1 MSNIVSNQTYD
12 KLSYSKGKITYHDY
26 VTNKLDNVHNML
38 FDDAL
43 QKYMLA
49 NPNLLHG
56 SNEEFYKSEY
66 DKLKTK
72 YRIID
77 IKREI
82 YFEPSVAK
90 LIPKHNI
97 DDKKLN
103 IDLTQYWNN
112 DYVVKNIF
120 LDYRVK
126 PIANNFAEYRFKL
139 AKDIPQ
145 QDTTDI
151 KNACICDAE
160 IIEWDYVRGRAKL
173 RSRVWD
179 TEFYVDYKYTNSEV
193 KESDSLSI
201 DNLFATI
208 LNKNKTK

>member
-1 MSNIVSNQTYD
+1 MSNIVSNKTYD

-43 QKYMLA
+43 QKYMLE
-49 NPNLLHG
+49 HG
-56 SNEEFYKSEY
+56 YN
-66 DKLKTK
+66 DLKQK

-97 DDKKLN
+97 DGKKLN
-103 IDLTQYWNN
+103 IDLTHYWNN
-112 DYVVKNIF
+112 DYIVKNIF

-126 PIANNFAEYRFKL
+126 PIANNLAEYGDTYR
-139 AKDIPQ
+139 
-145 QDTTDI
+145 QDTEDI
-151 KNACICDAE
+151 NNARIYDAE

-201 DNLFATI
+201 DNLFASI

>member
-1 MSNIVSNQTYD
+1 MSNIVSNKTYD

-43 QKYMLA
+43 QKYMLE
-49 NPNLLHG
+49 HG
-56 SNEEFYKSEY
+56 YN
-66 DKLKTK
+66 DLKQK

-97 DDKKLN
+97 DGKKLN
-103 IDLTQYWNN
+103 IDLTHYWNN
-112 DYVVKNIF
+112 DYIVKNIF

-126 PIANNFAEYRFKL
+126 PIANNFAEYRFRL

-145 QDTTDI
+145 QDTKDI
-151 KNACICDAE
+151 NNARIYDAE

-173 RSRVWD
+173 RSRVWNI
-179 TEFYVDYKYTNSEV
+179 EFYVDYKYINSDV
-193 KESDSLSI
+193 KEAESLSI
-201 DNLFATI
+201 DNTFASLI
-208 LNKNKTK
+208 RKNKTK

>member
-43 QKYMLA
+43 QKYILE
-49 NPNLLHG
+49 HG
-56 SNEEFYKSEY
+56 YN
-66 DKLKTK
+66 DLKQK

-103 IDLTQYWNN
+103 IDLTHYWNN
-112 DYVVKNIF
+112 DYIVKNIF

-126 PIANNFAEYRFKL
+126 PIANNFAEYRFRL

-201 DNLFATI
+201 DNLFASI

>member
-43 QKYMLA
+43 QKYMLDK
-49 NPNLLHG
+49 LWID
-56 SNEEFYKSEY
+56 SKEEFYEHGY
-66 DKLKTK
+66 NELKQK

-103 IDLTQYWNN
+103 IDLEQYWNN

-126 PIANNFAEYRFKL
+126 PIANNLAEYGDTYR
-139 AKDIPQ
+139 
-145 QDTTDI
+145 QDTTNI
-151 KNACICDAE
+151 NNARIYDAE

-173 RSRVWD
+173 RSRVWNI
-179 TEFYVDYKYTNSEV
+179 EFYVDYKYINSDV
-193 KESDSLSI
+193 KEAESLSI
-201 DNLFATI
+201 DNTFASLI
-208 LNKNKTK
+208 RKNKTKE

>member
-1 MSNIVSNQTYD
+1 MSNIVSNKTYD

-43 QKYMLA
+43 QKYMLE
-49 NPNLLHG
+49 HG
-56 SNEEFYKSEY
+56 YN
-66 DKLKTK
+66 DLKQK

-112 DYVVKNIF
+112 DYIVKNIF

-126 PIANNFAEYRFKL
+126 PIANNFAEYRFRL

-201 DNLFATI
+201 DNLFASI

>member
-1 MSNIVSNQTYD
+1 MSNIVSNKTYD

-43 QKYMLA
+43 QKYMLD
-49 NPNLLHG
+49 NLWRD
-56 SNEEFYKSEY
+56 SEEEFYEHGY
-66 DKLKTK
+66 NELKQE

-97 DDKKLN
+97 DEKLN

-112 DYVVKNIF
+112 DYIVKNIF

-126 PIANNFAEYRFKL
+126 PIANNFAEYRFRL

-151 KNACICDAE
+151 KNACIRDAE
-160 IIEWDYVRGRAKL
+160 IVEWDYVRGRAKL

>member
-1 MSNIVSNQTYD
+1 MSNIVSNKTYD

-43 QKYMLA
+43 QKYMLD
-49 NPNLLHG
+49 NLWRD
-56 SNEEFYKSEY
+56 SEEEFYEHGY
-66 DKLKTK
+66 NELKQK

-97 DDKKLN
+97 DEKLN
-103 IDLTQYWNN
+103 IDLEHYWNN
-112 DYVVKNIF
+112 DYIVKNIF

-126 PIANNFAEYRFKL
+126 PIANNLAEYG
-139 AKDIPQ
+139 DIYR

-151 KNACICDAE
+151 NNARIYDAE

-173 RSRVWD
+173 RSRVWNI
-179 TEFYVDYKYTNSEV
+179 EFYIDYKYINSDV
-193 KESDSLSI
+193 KEAESLSI
-201 DNLFATI
+201 DNTFASLI
-208 LNKNKTK
+208 RKNKTKE

>member
-1 MSNIVSNQTYD
+1 MSNIVSNKTYD

-43 QKYMLA
+43 QKYMLE
-49 NPNLLHG
+49 HG
-56 SNEEFYKSEY
+56 YN
-66 DKLKTK
+66 DLKQK

-97 DDKKLN
+97 DEKLN

-112 DYVVKNIF
+112 DYIVKNIF

-126 PIANNFAEYRFKL
+126 PIANNFAEYRFRL

-173 RSRVWD
+173 RSRVWNI
-179 TEFYVDYKYTNSEV
+179 EFYVDYKYINSDV
-193 KESDSLSI
+193 KEAESLSI
-201 DNLFATI
+201 DNTFASLI
-208 LNKNKTK
+208 RKNKTK

>member
-1 MSNIVSNQTYD
+1 MSNIVSNKTYD

-43 QKYMLA
+43 QKYMLD
-49 NPNLLHG
+49 NLWRD
-56 SNEEFYKSEY
+56 SKEEFYEHGY
-66 DKLKTK
+66 NELKQK

-97 DDKKLN
+97 DGKKLN
-103 IDLTQYWNN
+103 IDLEQYWNN
-112 DYVVKNIF
+112 DYIVKNIF

-126 PIANNFAEYRFKL
+126 PIANNLAEYG
-139 AKDIPQ
+139 DIYQ
-145 QDTTDI
+145 QDTEDI
-151 KNACICDAE
+151 NNACIYDAE

-173 RSRVWD
+173 RSRVWNI
-179 TEFYVDYKYTNSEV
+179 EFYVDYKYINSDV
-193 KESDSLSI
+193 KEAESLSI
-201 DNLFATI
+201 DNTFASLI
-208 LNKNKTK
+208 RKNKTKE

>member
-1 MSNIVSNQTYD
+1 MSSIVSNKTYD

-43 QKYMLA
+43 QKYMLD
-49 NPNLLHG
+49 NLWID
-56 SNEEFYKSEY
+56 SKEEFYEHGY
-66 DKLKTK
+66 NDLKQK

-97 DDKKLN
+97 DGKKLN
-103 IDLTQYWNN
+103 IDLEKYWNN
-112 DYVVKNIF
+112 DYIVKNIF

-126 PIANNFAEYRFKL
+126 PIANNLAEYG
-139 AKDIPQ
+139 DISR
-145 QDTTDI
+145 QDTMDI
-151 KNACICDAE
+151 NNARIYDAE

-173 RSRVWD
+173 RSRVWNI
-179 TEFYVDYKYTNSEV
+179 EFYIDYKYINSDV
-193 KESDSLSI
+193 KEAESLSI
-201 DNLFATI
+201 DNTFASLI
-208 LNKNKTK
+208 RKNKTK

>member
-1 MSNIVSNQTYD
+1 MSNIVSNKTYD

-43 QKYMLA
+43 QKYMLE
-49 NPNLLHG
+49 HG
-56 SNEEFYKSEY
+56 YNE
-66 DKLKTK
+66 LKQK

-82 YFEPSVAK
+82 YFEPSIAK

-97 DDKKLN
+97 DGKKLN
-103 IDLTQYWNN
+103 IDLTHYWNN
-112 DYVVKNIF
+112 DYIVKNIF

-126 PIANNFAEYRFKL
+126 PIANNFAEYRFRL

>member
-1 MSNIVSNQTYD
+1 MSSIVSNKTYD

-43 QKYMLA
+43 QKYMLE
-49 NPNLLHG
+49 HG
-56 SNEEFYKSEY
+56 YNE
-66 DKLKTK
+66 LKQK

-82 YFEPSVAK
+82 YFEPSIAK
-90 LIPKHNI
+90 LIPKYNI
-97 DDKKLN
+97 DGKKLN

-126 PIANNFAEYRFKL
+126 PIANNLAEYGDTYRQDI
-139 AKDIPQ
+139 KDI
-145 QDTTDI
+145 TKDI
-151 KNACICDAE
+151 NNARIYDAE

-173 RSRVWD
+173 RSRVWNI
-179 TEFYVDYKYTNSEV
+179 EFYIDYKYINSDV
-193 KESDSLSI
+193 KEAESLSI
-201 DNLFATI
+201 DNTFTSLI
-208 LNKNKTK
+208 RKNKTKE

>member
-1 MSNIVSNQTYD
+1 MSSIVSNKTYD

-43 QKYMLA
+43 QKYMLE
-49 NPNLLHG
+49 HG
-56 SNEEFYKSEY
+56 YN
-66 DKLKTK
+66 DLKQK

-103 IDLTQYWNN
+103 IDLEQYWNN

-126 PIANNFAEYRFKL
+126 PIANNFAEYRFRL

-201 DNLFATI
+201 DNLFASI

>member
-1 MSNIVSNQTYD
+1 MSNIVSNKTYD

-43 QKYMLA
+43 QKYMLE
-49 NPNLLHG
+49 HG
-56 SNEEFYKSEY
+56 YN
-66 DKLKTK
+66 DLKQK

-82 YFEPSVAK
+82 YFEPSIAK

-97 DDKKLN
+97 DGKKLN
-103 IDLTQYWNN
+103 IDLEQYWNN

-126 PIANNFAEYRFKL
+126 PIANNFAEYRFRL

-179 TEFYVDYKYTNSEV
+179 TEFYVDYKYTNSGV

-201 DNLFATI
+201 DNLFASI

>member
-1 MSNIVSNQTYD
+1 MSNIVSNKTYD

-43 QKYMLA
+43 QKYMLE
-49 NPNLLHG
+49 HG
-56 SNEEFYKSEY
+56 YN
-66 DKLKTK
+66 DLKQK

-112 DYVVKNIF
+112 DYIVKNIF

-126 PIANNFAEYRFKL
+126 PIANNFAEYRFRL

>member
-1 MSNIVSNQTYD
+1 MSSIVSNKTYD

-43 QKYMLA
+43 QKYMLD
-49 NPNLLHG
+49 NLWRD
-56 SNEEFYKSEY
+56 SNEEFYKSGY
-66 DKLKTK
+66 DKLKEK

-97 DDKKLN
+97 DSKKLN
-103 IDLTQYWNN
+103 IDLEQYWNN

-126 PIANNFAEYRFKL
+126 PIANNLAEYG
-139 AKDIPQ
+139 DISR
-145 QDTTDI
+145 QDTQDI
-151 KNACICDAE
+151 NNARIYDAE

-173 RSRVWD
+173 RSRVWNI
-179 TEFYVDYKYTNSEV
+179 EFYVDYKYINSDV
-193 KESDSLSI
+193 KEAESLSI
-201 DNLFATI
+201 DNTFASLI
-208 LNKNKTK
+208 RKNKTK

>member
-1 MSNIVSNQTYD
+1 MSNIVSNKTYD

-43 QKYMLA
+43 QKYMLDK
-49 NPNLLHG
+49 LWID
-56 SNEEFYKSEY
+56 SKEEFYEY
-66 DKLKTK
+66 GYNELKQE

-97 DDKKLN
+97 DEKLN

-112 DYVVKNIF
+112 DYIVKNIF

-151 KNACICDAE
+151 KNACIRDAE
-160 IIEWDYVRGRAKL
+160 IVEWDYVRGRAKL

>member
-1 MSNIVSNQTYD
+1 MSNIVSNKTYD

-43 QKYMLA
+43 QKYMLD
-49 NPNLLHG
+49 NLWRD
-56 SNEEFYKSEY
+56 SKEEFYEHGY
-66 DKLKTK
+66 NELKQK

-82 YFEPSVAK
+82 YFEPSVVK

-97 DDKKLN
+97 DEKLN
-103 IDLTQYWNN
+103 IDLTHYWNN
-112 DYVVKNIF
+112 DYIVKNIF

-126 PIANNFAEYRFKL
+126 PIANNFAEYRFRL

-173 RSRVWD
+173 RSRVWNI
-179 TEFYVDYKYTNSEV
+179 EFYVDYKYINSDV

-201 DNLFATI
+201 DNLFASI

>member
-1 MSNIVSNQTYD
+1 MSNIVSNKTYD

-43 QKYMLA
+43 QKYMLE
-49 NPNLLHG
+49 HG
-56 SNEEFYKSEY
+56 YN
-66 DKLKTK
+66 DLKQK

-97 DDKKLN
+97 DEKLN

-126 PIANNFAEYRFKL
+126 PIANNLAEYGDTYR
-139 AKDIPQ
+139 

-151 KNACICDAE
+151 KNACIRDAE

>member
-43 QKYMLA
+43 QKYMLDK
-49 NPNLLHG
+49 LWRD
-56 SNEEFYKSEY
+56 SIEEFYEHGY
-66 DKLKTK
+66 NELKHE

-97 DDKKLN
+97 DEKLN

-112 DYVVKNIF
+112 DYIVKNIF

-151 KNACICDAE
+151 KNACIRDAE
-160 IIEWDYVRGRAKL
+160 IVEWDYVRGRAKL

-201 DNLFATI
+201 DNLFASI

>member
-1 MSNIVSNQTYD
+1 MSSIVSNKTYD

-43 QKYMLA
+43 QKYMLE
-49 NPNLLHG
+49 HG
-56 SNEEFYKSEY
+56 YN
-66 DKLKTK
+66 DLKQK

-97 DDKKLN
+97 DEKLN
-103 IDLTQYWNN
+103 IDLTHYWNN
-112 DYVVKNIF
+112 DYIVKNIF

-201 DNLFATI
+201 DNLFASI

>member
-43 QKYMLA
+43 QKYMLD
-49 NPNLLHG
+49 NLWRD
-56 SNEEFYKSEY
+56 SEEEFYEHGY
-66 DKLKTK
+66 NELKQE

-97 DDKKLN
+97 DNKKLN
-103 IDLTQYWNN
+103 IDLEKYWNN
-112 DYVVKNIF
+112 DYIVKNIF

-126 PIANNFAEYRFKL
+126 PIANNLAEYG
-139 AKDIPQ
+139 DISR

-151 KNACICDAE
+151 NNARIYDAE

-173 RSRVWD
+173 RSRVWNI
-179 TEFYVDYKYTNSEV
+179 EFYVDYKYINSDV

-201 DNLFATI
+201 DNTFATI

>member
-1 MSNIVSNQTYD
+1 MSSIVSNKTYD

-43 QKYMLA
+43 QKYMLE
-49 NPNLLHG
+49 HG
-56 SNEEFYKSEY
+56 YN
-66 DKLKTK
+66 DLKQK

-97 DDKKLN
+97 DNKKLN
-103 IDLTQYWNN
+103 IDLEQYWNN
-112 DYVVKNIF
+112 DYIVKNIF

-126 PIANNFAEYRFKL
+126 PIANNFAEYRFRL

-151 KNACICDAE
+151 KNACIRDAE

-173 RSRVWD
+173 RSRVWNID
-179 TEFYVDYKYTNSEV
+179 FYIDYKYINSDV

-201 DNLFATI
+201 DNTFASLI
-208 LNKNKTK
+208 RKNKTK

>member
-26 VTNKLDNVHNML
+26 ITNKLDNVHNML

-43 QKYMLA
+43 QKYMLDK
-49 NPNLLHG
+49 LWID
-56 SNEEFYKSEY
+56 SKEEFYEHGY
-66 DKLKTK
+66 NELKQK

-103 IDLTQYWNN
+103 IDLEQYWNN

-126 PIANNFAEYRFKL
+126 PIANNLAEYGDTYR
-139 AKDIPQ
+139 
-145 QDTTDI
+145 QDTRDI
-151 KNACICDAE
+151 NNACIYDAE

-173 RSRVWD
+173 RSRVWNI
-179 TEFYVDYKYTNSEV
+179 EFYIDYKYINSDV
-193 KESDSLSI
+193 KEAESLSI
-201 DNLFATI
+201 DNTFASLI
-208 LNKNKTK
+208 RKNKTKE

>member
-1 MSNIVSNQTYD
+1 MSNIVSNKTYD

-43 QKYMLA
+43 QKYMLE
-49 NPNLLHG
+49 HG
-56 SNEEFYKSEY
+56 YN
-66 DKLKTK
+66 DLKQK

-82 YFEPSVAK
+82 YFEPSIAK

-97 DDKKLN
+97 DGKKLN
-103 IDLTQYWNN
+103 IDLTYYWNN
-112 DYVVKNIF
+112 DYIVKNIF

-126 PIANNFAEYRFKL
+126 PIANNLAEYGDTYRQDTRQYT
-139 AKDIPQ
+139 KDIN
-145 QDTTDI
+145 
-151 KNACICDAE
+151 NACIYDAE

-173 RSRVWD
+173 RSRVWNI
-179 TEFYVDYKYTNSEV
+179 EFYIDYKYINSDV
-193 KESDSLSI
+193 KEAESLSI
-201 DNLFATI
+201 DNTFASLI
-208 LNKNKTK
+208 RKNKTKE

>member
-1 MSNIVSNQTYD
+1 MSNIVSNKTYD

-43 QKYMLA
+43 QKYMLE
-49 NPNLLHG
+49 HG
-56 SNEEFYKSEY
+56 YN
-66 DKLKTK
+66 DLKQK

-112 DYVVKNIF
+112 DYIVKNIF

-126 PIANNFAEYRFKL
+126 PIANNFAEYRFRL

-145 QDTTDI
+145 QDTKDI
-151 KNACICDAE
+151 NNARIYDAE

-173 RSRVWD
+173 RSRVWNI
-179 TEFYVDYKYTNSEV
+179 EFYVDYKYINSDV
-193 KESDSLSI
+193 KEAESLSI
-201 DNLFATI
+201 DNTFASLI
-208 LNKNKTK
+208 RKNKTK

>member
-1 MSNIVSNQTYD
+1 MSNIVSNKTYD

-43 QKYMLA
+43 QKYML
-49 NPNLLHG
+49 
-56 SNEEFYKSEY
+56 EY
-66 DKLKTK
+66 GYNDLKQK

-112 DYVVKNIF
+112 DYIVKNIF

-151 KNACICDAE
+151 KNACIRDAE

-201 DNLFATI
+201 DNTFASLI
-208 LNKNKTK
+208 RKNKTK

>member
-1 MSNIVSNQTYD
+1 MSSIVSNKTYD

-43 QKYMLA
+43 QKYMLD
-49 NPNLLHG
+49 NLWRD
-56 SNEEFYKSEY
+56 SKEEFYEHGY
-66 DKLKTK
+66 NDLKQK

-97 DDKKLN
+97 DGKKLN
-103 IDLTQYWNN
+103 IDLEQYWNN
-112 DYVVKNIF
+112 DYIVKNIF

-126 PIANNFAEYRFKL
+126 PIANNLAEYG
-139 AKDIPQ
+139 DISR

-201 DNLFATI
+201 DNLFASI

>member
-1 MSNIVSNQTYD
+1 MSSIVSNKTYD

-43 QKYMLA
+43 QKYMLD
-49 NPNLLHG
+49 NLWRD
-56 SNEEFYKSEY
+56 SKEEFYEHGY
-66 DKLKTK
+66 NDLKQK

-97 DDKKLN
+97 DEKLN
-103 IDLTQYWNN
+103 IDLEQYWNN
-112 DYVVKNIF
+112 DYIVKNIF

-126 PIANNFAEYRFKL
+126 PIANNFAEYRFRL

-173 RSRVWD
+173 RSRVWNI
-179 TEFYVDYKYTNSEV
+179 EFYVDYKYINSDV
-193 KESDSLSI
+193 KEAESLSI
-201 DNLFATI
+201 DNTFASLI
-208 LNKNKTK
+208 RKNKTKE

>member
-43 QKYMLA
+43 QKYMLD
-49 NPNLLHG
+49 NLWRD
-56 SNEEFYKSEY
+56 SKEEFYEHGY
-66 DKLKTK
+66 NDLKQK

-97 DDKKLN
+97 DKKLN
-103 IDLTQYWNN
+103 IDLEKYWNN
-112 DYVVKNIF
+112 DYIVKNIF

-126 PIANNFAEYRFKL
+126 PIANNLAEYGDAYR
-139 AKDIPQ
+139 
-145 QDTTDI
+145 QDTQDI
-151 KNACICDAE
+151 NNARIYDAE

-173 RSRVWD
+173 RSRVWNI
-179 TEFYVDYKYTNSEV
+179 EFYVDYKYINSDV
-193 KESDSLSI
+193 KEAESLSI
-201 DNLFATI
+201 DNTFASLI
-208 LNKNKTK
+208 IKNKTK

>member
-1 MSNIVSNQTYD
+1 MSNIVSNKTYD

-43 QKYMLA
+43 QKYMLDK
-49 NPNLLHG
+49 LWID
-56 SNEEFYKSEY
+56 SKEEFYEHGY
-66 DKLKTK
+66 NELKQK

-97 DDKKLN
+97 DEKLN

-112 DYVVKNIF
+112 DYIVKNIF

-126 PIANNFAEYRFKL
+126 PIANNFAEYRFRL
-139 AKDIPQ
+139 AKDIPH

>member
-1 MSNIVSNQTYD
+1 MSNIVSNKTYD

-43 QKYMLA
+43 QKYMLD
-49 NPNLLHG
+49 NLWRD
-56 SNEEFYKSEY
+56 SKEEFYEHGY
-66 DKLKTK
+66 NDLKQK

-97 DDKKLN
+97 DEKLN
-103 IDLTQYWNN
+103 IDLEQYWNN

-126 PIANNFAEYRFKL
+126 PIANNLAEYG
-139 AKDIPQ
+139 DISR

-151 KNACICDAE
+151 NNARIYDAE

-173 RSRVWD
+173 RSRVWNI
-179 TEFYVDYKYTNSEV
+179 EFYIDYKYINSDV
-193 KESDSLSI
+193 KEAESLSI
-201 DNLFATI
+201 DNTFASLI
-208 LNKNKTK
+208 RKNKTK

>member
-1 MSNIVSNQTYD
+1 MSNIVSNKTYD

-43 QKYMLA
+43 QKYMLDK
-49 NPNLLHG
+49 LWID
-56 SNEEFYKSEY
+56 SKEEFYEHGY
-66 DKLKTK
+66 NELKQK

-82 YFEPSVAK
+82 YFEPSIAK

-97 DDKKLN
+97 DEKLN

-112 DYVVKNIF
+112 DYIVKNIF

-126 PIANNFAEYRFKL
+126 PIANNFAEYRFRL

-201 DNLFATI
+201 DNTFASLI
-208 LNKNKTK
+208 RKNKTK

>member
-1 MSNIVSNQTYD
+1 MSNIVSNKTYD

-43 QKYMLA
+43 QKYMLDK
-49 NPNLLHG
+49 LWID
-56 SNEEFYKSEY
+56 SKEEFYEHGY
-66 DKLKTK
+66 NELKQE

-97 DDKKLN
+97 DNKKLN
-103 IDLTQYWNN
+103 IDLEQYWNN
-112 DYVVKNIF
+112 DYIVKNIF

-151 KNACICDAE
+151 KNACIRDAE
-160 IIEWDYVRGRAKL
+160 IVEWDYVRGRAKL

>member
-43 QKYMLA
+43 QKYMLDK
-49 NPNLLHG
+49 LWID
-56 SNEEFYKSEY
+56 SKEEFYEHGY
-66 DKLKTK
+66 NELKQK

-103 IDLTQYWNN
+103 IDLEQYWNN

-126 PIANNFAEYRFKL
+126 PIANNLAEYG
-139 AKDIPQ
+139 DIYQ
-145 QDTTDI
+145 QDTEDI
-151 KNACICDAE
+151 NNARIYDAE

-173 RSRVWD
+173 RSRVWNID
-179 TEFYVDYKYTNSEV
+179 FYIDYKYINSDV
-193 KESDSLSI
+193 KETESLSI
-201 DNLFATI
+201 DNTFASLI
-208 LNKNKTK
+208 RKNKTKE

>member
-43 QKYMLA
+43 QKYMLE
-49 NPNLLHG
+49 NLWKD
-56 SNEEFYKSEY
+56 SIEEFYEHGY
-66 DKLKTK
+66 NELKQE

-97 DDKKLN
+97 DNKKLN
-103 IDLTQYWNN
+103 IDLTHYWNN
-112 DYVVKNIF
+112 DYIVKNIF

-126 PIANNFAEYRFKL
+126 PIANNLAEYGDTYRQDI
-139 AKDIPQ
+139 KDI
-145 QDTTDI
+145 TKDI
-151 KNACICDAE
+151 NNACIYDAE

-173 RSRVWD
+173 RSRVWNI
-179 TEFYVDYKYTNSEV
+179 EFYIDYKYINSDV
-193 KESDSLSI
+193 KEAESLSI
-201 DNLFATI
+201 DNTFASLI
-208 LNKNKTK
+208 RKNKTKE

>member
-1 MSNIVSNQTYD
+1 MSNIVSNKTYD

-43 QKYMLA
+43 QKYMLDK
-49 NPNLLHG
+49 LWID
-56 SNEEFYKSEY
+56 SKEEFYEHGY
-66 DKLKTK
+66 NELKQK

-97 DDKKLN
+97 DNKKLN
-103 IDLTQYWNN
+103 IDLEQYWNN
-112 DYVVKNIF
+112 DYIVKNIF

-126 PIANNFAEYRFKL
+126 PIANNLAEYGDTYR
-139 AKDIPQ
+139 
-145 QDTTDI
+145 QDTEDI
-151 KNACICDAE
+151 NNARIYDAE

-173 RSRVWD
+173 RSRVWNI
-179 TEFYVDYKYTNSEV
+179 EFYVDYKYINSDV
-193 KESDSLSI
+193 KEAESLSI
-201 DNLFATI
+201 DNTFASLI
-208 LNKNKTK
+208 RKNKTKE

>member
-43 QKYMLA
+43 QKYMLDK
-49 NPNLLHG
+49 LWID
-56 SNEEFYKSEY
+56 SKEEFYEY
-66 DKLKTK
+66 GYNELKQE

-97 DDKKLN
+97 DEKLN

-112 DYVVKNIF
+112 DYIVKNIF

-160 IIEWDYVRGRAKL
+160 IVEWDYVRGRAKL

>member
-1 MSNIVSNQTYD
+1 MSNIVSNKTYD

-43 QKYMLA
+43 QKYMLD
-49 NPNLLHG
+49 NLWRD
-56 SNEEFYKSEY
+56 SEEEFYEHGY
-66 DKLKTK
+66 NELKQE

-97 DDKKLN
+97 DNKKLN
-103 IDLTQYWNN
+103 IDLEQYWNN
-112 DYVVKNIF
+112 DYIVKNIF

-126 PIANNFAEYRFKL
+126 PIANNFAEYRFRL

-151 KNACICDAE
+151 KNACIRDAE
-160 IIEWDYVRGRAKL
+160 IVEWDYVRGRAKL